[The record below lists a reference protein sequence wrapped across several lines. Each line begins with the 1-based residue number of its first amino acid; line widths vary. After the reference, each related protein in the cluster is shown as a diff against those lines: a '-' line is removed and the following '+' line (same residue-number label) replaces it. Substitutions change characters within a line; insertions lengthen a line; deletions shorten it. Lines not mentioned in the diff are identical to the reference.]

1 MNKNNNFTGSEVKN
15 KFTAYLLSS
24 IRGKRSY
31 YLKKKNRIASIETSV
46 DEFFQTEIGIPFE
59 EALEQRQKEELL
71 FQEAEGVYPEWNEL
85 TDQKL
90 VRSLLRLSEE
100 ERKLIYQH
108 VFEGRTFPEMGLMN
122 CLPTYRIKGIY
133 FYAIRKV
140 RKMMEGR

>member
-71 FQEAEGVYPEWNEL
+71 FQEAEGGYPEWNEL

-133 FYAIRKV
+133 FYAVRKV

>member
-46 DEFFQTEIGIPFE
+46 DEFFQTEIGFPFE
-59 EALEQRQKEELL
+59 ESLEQRQKEELL